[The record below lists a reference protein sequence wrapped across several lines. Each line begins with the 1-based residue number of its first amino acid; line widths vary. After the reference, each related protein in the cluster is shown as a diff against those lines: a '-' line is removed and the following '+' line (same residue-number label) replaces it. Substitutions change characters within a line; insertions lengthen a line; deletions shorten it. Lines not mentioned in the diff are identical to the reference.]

1 MEIPETKRFT
11 PERFELDTTLSL
23 LTWSMFDDET
33 ISNENLFETVMSG
46 SFKGLYLVLYAKQNT
61 MNELQLRKS
70 SIGSIYYFVQYSE
83 RHCLCSSGFSNC
95 GFRKLVRY
103 NLNKKIL

>member
-1 MEIPETKRFT
+1 MEIPETKRFI

-23 LTWSMFDDET
+23 LTWSTFDGET

-61 MNELQLRKS
+61 MNELQLGKTVEGAYIILS
-70 SIGSIYYFVQYSE
+70 NIPKGTAFVHQ
-83 RHCLCSSGFSNC
+83 GFQIVDFGN
-95 GFRKLVRY
+95 
-103 NLNKKIL
+103 

>member
-1 MEIPETKRFT
+1 MEIPETKRFI

-46 SFKGLYLVLYAKQNT
+46 SFKGLYLVLHAKQNT
-61 MNELQLRKS
+61 MNELQLRKTVEGAY
-70 SIGSIYYFVQYSE
+70 IIWPI
-83 RHCLCSSGFSNC
+83 
-95 GFRKLVRY
+95 FRKALPLFIRVFK
-103 NLNKKIL
+103 LWLSETSSLQFK